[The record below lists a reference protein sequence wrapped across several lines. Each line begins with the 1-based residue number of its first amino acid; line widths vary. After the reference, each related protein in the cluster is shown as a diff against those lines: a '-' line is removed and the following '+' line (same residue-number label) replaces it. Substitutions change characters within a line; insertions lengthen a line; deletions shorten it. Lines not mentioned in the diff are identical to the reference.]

1 MPTKRQNKVSRLIQ
15 RELGTQFQRE
25 SKNLYGGAIITVTVV
40 RVTADLGLARV
51 YLSLYPNNK
60 KEEILGEIKHN
71 AKHVRYELGQKIRH
85 QLKKIPELEFY
96 VDDSLDYIEHIEDLL
111 S

>member
-1 MPTKRQNKVSRLIQ
+1 MPTTRQNKVSRLIQ

-25 SKNLYGGAIITVTVV
+25 SRDLYGGAIITVTVV

-51 YLSLYPNNK
+51 YLSLYPNDK
-60 KEEILGEIKHN
+60 KQEILNEVKFN
-71 AKHVRYELGQKIRH
+71 AKHIRYELGQKIRH

-96 VDDSLDYIEHIEDLL
+96 IDDSLDYIEHIEELL
-111 S
+111 K